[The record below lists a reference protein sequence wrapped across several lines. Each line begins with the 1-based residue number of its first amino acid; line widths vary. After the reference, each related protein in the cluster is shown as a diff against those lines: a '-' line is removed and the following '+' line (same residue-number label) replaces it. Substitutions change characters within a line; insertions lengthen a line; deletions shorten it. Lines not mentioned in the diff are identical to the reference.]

1 MLLTTLLAAAATAAT
16 VSVNGGTGCFSA
28 VAVQVELDEIDG
40 LIGSDR
46 VLVDLVRLTDP
57 WSLQVRVVRRE
68 VEVWQR
74 ALEVTQADC
83 SLLPAILA
91 RTLERG
97 LEGVPRWP
105 LANER
110 RRWLLGVETAMTVP
124 FLDWGAGV
132 VVGRGPRTRGV
143 WSWEIDVGA
152 FTRSV
157 QPVGPGRSVL
167 SGGDLGFGPVAEAR
181 VGATRIGVKP
191 RLTLGIGSQRESGIT
206 SPADPEILASTGP
219 RFALTVDARARLPRG
234 GHVGLRMS
242 YVAVRTSFVFR
253 VPGVLVTTSAE
264 PRWRMGLIAGIRG
277 PVGK

>member
-1 MLLTTLLAAAATAAT
+1 MLLTTLLAAAATAAS
-16 VSVNGGTGCFSA
+16 VSVNGGTSCFSA

-40 LIGSDR
+40 LIGPDR
-46 VLVDLVRLTDP
+46 VLVDLVRNTDP
-57 WSLQVRVVRRE
+57 WTLQVRVVRRE

-83 SLLPAILA
+83 PLLPAILA

-110 RRWLLGVETAMTVP
+110 RRWLLGVETAMSVP
-124 FLDWGAGV
+124 FLDWGAAV
-132 VVGRGPRTRGV
+132 VVGQGPRARGV
-143 WSWEIDVGA
+143 WSWEVDMGA

-191 RLTLGIGSQRESGIT
+191 RLTVGIGSQRESGIT
-206 SPADPEILASTGP
+206 REIDPESETRTGP
-219 RFALTVDARARLPRG
+219 RAAIALDTRARFPRG
-234 GHVGLRMS
+234 AHVGLRLS
-242 YVAVRTSFVFR
+242 YTAVRTSFVFR
-253 VPGVLVTTSAE
+253 NPGVVTMAAE
-264 PRWRMGLIAGIRG
+264 PRWRVGLIAGIRG